1 MELAVIGSGVTGLSA
16 AWMLHHEHNV
26 TVFEANDYI
35 GGHTNT
41 LMVGEQ
47 PVDTGFIVYNEPNY
61 PRLKAMLKALNV
73 PTQDSD
79 MSFGVSIDE
88 GRVEWAGDNL
98 FTMFAQK
105 SNLVSSAH
113 WRMIKDILR
122 FNRQG
127 KALLDSGK
135 LPDESLGAYLDAN
148 NYGDEFRGRYL
159 APMAAAIWSAPTA
172 TMLDFPVASFLQFFN
187 NHGLLNVADRP
198 QWKTVTGGSHQYVK
212 KIMAVLGERV
222 QLNNAITYARRSDD
236 GVWLKPKQG
245 EEQRFDQVIFACHAD
260 QALALLA
267 DANASEKRLL
277 GVFGFQDNR
286 ALLHSDPA
294 LMPKRRSV
302 WSSWNYLAD
311 NDQLDEQKVSVS
323 YWMNRLQ
330 SIPGERQYFV
340 SLNPL
345 REPAPEHLIAEINYA
360 HPVFDQAAV
369 AAQSQLDDIQGQ
381 QGCWFAGAWCGYGF
395 HEDGLT
401 AAEHVVKG
409 LGVTPPWA
417 Q

>member
-1 MELAVIGSGVTGLSA
+1 MDIAVIGTGIADLSA
-16 AWMLHHEHNV
+16 AWMLHREHNV
-26 TVFEANDYI
+26 QVFEANAYA

-61 PRLKAMLKALNV
+61 PRLKALLRELDVA
-73 PTQDSD
+73 TQDSD
-79 MSFGVSIDE
+79 MSFGVSIADGE
-88 GRVEWAGDNL
+88 VEWAGDNI
-98 FTMFAQK
+98 FTMFAQT
-105 SNLVSSAH
+105 SNLVSPAH

-127 KALLDSGK
+127 KDLLERNAL
-135 LPDESLGAYLDAN
+135 PAISLGAYLDEN
-148 NYGDEFRGRYL
+148 RYGAEFRGRYL

-172 TMLDFPVASFLQFFN
+172 TMLDFPVASFLRFFN

-222 QLNNAITYARRSDD
+222 HLNTPVSQVRRDAD
-236 GVWLKPKQG
+236 GVGLQTG
-245 EEQRFDQVIFACHAD
+245 TGDEQRFDQVIFACHAD

-267 DANASEKRLL
+267 DADASEKRLL

-294 LMPKRRSV
+294 LMPRRRKV
-302 WSSWNYLAD
+302 WSAWNYMAD
-311 NDQLDEQKVSVS
+311 NDLLNEQKVSVT

-330 SIPGERQYFV
+330 SIPGQRQYFV

-345 REPAPEHLIAEINYA
+345 QEPRPAHRIAEIDYA

-369 AAQSQLDDIQGQ
+369 AAQADMHTIQGKNRS
-381 QGCWFAGAWCGYGF
+381 WFCGAWCGYGF
-395 HEDGLT
+395 HEDGLA
-401 AAEHVVKG
+401 AAENVVKG
-409 LGVTPPWA
+409 LGVAPPWA
-417 Q
+417 H

>member
-1 MELAVIGSGVTGLSA
+1 MDIAVIGTGIAGLSA
-16 AWMLHHEHNV
+16 AWMLHREHNV
-26 TVFEANDYI
+26 QVFEANAYA

-61 PRLKAMLKALNV
+61 PRLKALLRELDVA
-73 PTQDSD
+73 TQDSD
-79 MSFGVSIDE
+79 MSFGVSIADGE
-88 GRVEWAGDNL
+88 VEWAGDNI
-98 FTMFAQK
+98 FTMFAQT
-105 SNLVSSAH
+105 SNLVSPAH

-127 KALLDSGK
+127 KDLLERNAL
-135 LPDESLGAYLDAN
+135 PAISLGAYLDEN
-148 NYGDEFRGRYL
+148 RYGAEFRGRYL

-172 TMLDFPVASFLQFFN
+172 TMLDFPVASFLRFFN

-222 QLNNAITYARRSDD
+222 HLNTPVSQVRRDAD
-236 GVWLKPKQG
+236 GVGLQTG
-245 EEQRFDQVIFACHAD
+245 TGDEQRFDQVIFACHAD

-267 DANASEKRLL
+267 DADASEKRLL

-294 LMPKRRSV
+294 LMPRRRKV
-302 WSSWNYLAD
+302 WSAWNYMAD
-311 NDQLDEQKVSVS
+311 NDLLNEQKVSVT

-330 SIPGERQYFV
+330 SIPGQRQYFV

-345 REPAPEHLIAEINYA
+345 QEPRPAHRIAEIDYA

-369 AAQSQLDDIQGQ
+369 AAQADMHTIQGKNRS
-381 QGCWFAGAWCGYGF
+381 WFCGAWCGYGF
-395 HEDGLT
+395 HEDGLA
-401 AAEHVVKG
+401 AAENVVKG
-409 LGVTPPWA
+409 LGVAPPWA
-417 Q
+417 H